1 MTQRPESPYRR
12 FFTEDRSFAQ
22 LVRRKEKPRPDT
34 EKDPDKEP
42 DGVGEKKPSPGRD
55 DAPGK

>member
-1 MTQRPESPYRR
+1 VTQRPESPYRR

-22 LVRRKEKPRPDT
+22 LVRRKADT
-34 EKDPDKEP
+34 ETDAGKEQ
-42 DGVGEKKPSPGRD
+42 DGKREKKPSPGKD

>member
-22 LVRRKEKPRPDT
+22 LVRRR
-34 EKDPDKEP
+34 DKAGPE
-42 DGVGEKKPSPGRD
+42 EKK
-55 DAPGK
+55 DAGKQAPPQSGKKDGSEEQE

>member
-22 LVRRKEKPRPDT
+22 LVRRR
-34 EKDPDKEP
+34 DKAGPE
-42 DGVGEKKPSPGRD
+42 EKKDAGKQAPPQDGKKD
-55 DAPGK
+55 DSEEQE

>member
-22 LVRRKEKPRPDT
+22 LVRRKDKAGPDR
-34 EKDPDKEP
+34 EKDDGEQKPPQSPQKDKDSAGQE
-42 DGVGEKKPSPGRD
+42 
-55 DAPGK
+55 